1 MPTSIQDILFAGAL
15 YKVTTLKNKIV
26 PIFKDIAKR
35 GGNIDKIRQRFQSEI
50 STVMGGLDYCLLRSI
65 QVSEYVNLLNKN
77 EGLEPS
83 NGSQRKISQRKSRRD
98 SVIYNVGKI
107 LNDIEIRS
115 KMLTRKINVIPLIDE
130 GQIGSTSLD
139 IRLGT
144 SFQIYQSN
152 HSGIIDLICT
162 KSLEEAERNS
172 SMVDL
177 DFLEGIVLAPG
188 QFALGHTLEY
198 LLLPADIAAELE
210 GRSSYARLGLEIHM
224 TAGFVDP
231 GFNGV
236 LTLELFNAGPNPI
249 KIYPG
254 LRVGQLRFYECNVS
268 SKPYNRNIYAKY
280 KGLLSHS
287 GSLFVKDYEIKCYEN
302 AQKKANLQN
311 DEENYDAK

>member
-1 MPTSIQDILFAGAL
+1 M
-15 YKVTTLKNKIV
+15 LKNKIV
-26 PIFKDIAKR
+26 HIFKEIANEN
-35 GGNIDKIRQRFQSEI
+35 GDIDKIKERFQSEI
-50 STVMGGLDYCLLRSI
+50 STVLGGFDYCLLRSI
-65 QVSEYVNLLNKN
+65 QVSEYVYLLKKDT
-77 EGLEPS
+77 EFEHTIRPL
-83 NGSQRKISQRKSRRD
+83 RRLRRRISQRKSCFD
-98 SVIYNVGKI
+98 SKVYNVGKI
-107 LNDIEIRS
+107 LNDIEMKS
-115 KMLTRKINVIPLIDE
+115 KMLTREINVIPLIDE

-139 IRLGT
+139 VRLGT

-152 HSGIIDLICT
+152 HSGIIDLIFT

-172 SMVDL
+172 AMIDL

-188 QFALGHTLEY
+188 QFVLGHTLEY
-198 LLLPADIAAELE
+198 FLLPANIAAELE

-254 LRVGQLRFYECNVS
+254 LRVGQLRFYECNIS
-268 SKPYNRNIYAKY
+268 SKPYDRNIYAKY

-302 AQKKANLQN
+302 AKNKVNFQI
-311 DEENYDAK
+311 DEENDDAK